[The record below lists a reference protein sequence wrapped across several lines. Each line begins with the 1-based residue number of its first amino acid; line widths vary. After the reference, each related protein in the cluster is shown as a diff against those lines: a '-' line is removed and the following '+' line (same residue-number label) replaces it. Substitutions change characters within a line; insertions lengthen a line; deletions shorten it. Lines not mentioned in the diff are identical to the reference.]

1 MQVLCKKKRK
11 KKVKFFF
18 FLGRSFERIRALVP
32 FFSGC
37 GQKLVLQAWDT
48 AGLRWTAQPVEGFSS
63 ARHWTAL
70 ACTPPPHVTVHCG
83 EQSNKE
89 RIIDTVNLLCAT
101 HSLPPLVYITK
112 VEILLIPETKET
124 SAILAEVEGGLD
136 SSDDASSIGSA
147 LIALCGQGIQPGCRA
162 SEALL
167 WVWEH
172 GGTSW
177 EQALCIFLQC
187 PLL

>member
-1 MQVLCKKKRK
+1 M
-11 KKVKFFF
+11 
-18 FLGRSFERIRALVP
+18 
-32 FFSGC
+32 
-37 GQKLVLQAWDT
+37 
-48 AGLRWTAQPVEGFSS
+48 
-63 ARHWTAL
+63 
-70 ACTPPPHVTVHCG
+70 
-83 EQSNKE
+83 
-89 RIIDTVNLLCAT
+89 DTVNLLCAT
-101 HSLPPLVYITK
+101 PSLPPLVYITK